1 MALKTLMQRKI
12 KIKLRYVQRSL
23 LSHTATKTVKFF
35 KIVVKVVLWTFC
47 FTNSTLPTKWVGKNI
62 LALSLFLLNERNEWE
77 KNTKEKTII
86 DFFFGL
92 TIIDLN

>member
-1 MALKTLMQRKI
+1 MFNDHCC
-12 KIKLRYVQRSL
+12 
-23 LSHTATKTVKFF
+23 HTAAKTVKFC

-62 LALSLFLLNERNEWE
+62 LALSLFLLNEGNEWE